1 MESARSKLSAFPKRG
16 KNSRISR
23 RGRTIGWGSWAISWA
38 SWPVRV
44 GKVRGIEVAFNVCQ
58 MSKKKL
64 AQKKL
69 AQRNVE
75 SFHRKCPRA
84 AVSTRL
90 PEPIAGRDVFY
101 SRICRRGGAVEGNV
115 EVGEVQEIEEG

>member
-58 MSKKKL
+58 MSKKNLHKKNL
-64 AQKKL
+64 HREMLRVFIESVLGQRSAQG
-69 AQRNVE
+69 
-75 SFHRKCPRA
+75 CPSLSRVA
-84 AVSTRL
+84 TSSTH
-90 PEPIAGRDVFY
+90 EYAG
-101 SRICRRGGAVEGNV
+101 
-115 EVGEVQEIEEG
+115 EVGL